1 MKLFKT
7 VDEKLAE
14 IGFVKVKE
22 DKYGCEYKRKN
33 KEYNFVQKVIIG
45 HKKSGK
51 HILQSYDPDLKDNK
65 GIGNTCVGLTG
76 YEMKLFLKKMKR
88 MKMYSGKKVSIE

>member
-14 IGFVKVKE
+14 IGFVRE
-22 DKYGCEYKRKN
+22 DEDDICLYRRKN
-33 KEYNFVQKVIIG
+33 RGYTQEVVLM
-45 HKKSGK
+45 HKNSGK
-51 HILQSYDPDLKDNK
+51 HILQSYDPDLGDNK

-76 YEMKLFLKKMKR
+76 YEMKLFIKKMKQ
-88 MKMYSGKKVSIE
+88 MNLYSGKKVSK

>member
-14 IGFVKVKE
+14 IGFVKEEE
-22 DKYGCEYKRKN
+22 DKYGCVYKRKD
-33 KEYNFVQKVIIG
+33 KEYNFTQKVFIG
-45 HKKSGK
+45 
-51 HILQSYDPDLKDNK
+51 HILQSYDPDLGDDK

-76 YEMKLFLKKMKR
+76 YEMKLFIKKMKQL
-88 MKMYSGKKVSIE
+88 KMYAGKEDTKC